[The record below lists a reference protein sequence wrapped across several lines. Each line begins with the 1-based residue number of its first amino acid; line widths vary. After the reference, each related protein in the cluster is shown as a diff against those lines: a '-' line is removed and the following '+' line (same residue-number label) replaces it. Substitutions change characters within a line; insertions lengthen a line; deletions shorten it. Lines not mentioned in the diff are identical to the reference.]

1 MSGTAYRSLFGLVF
15 LAGLTFGIFTASA
28 FSWNVPDDTN
38 VNSRY
43 TVERIELAGAPEVS
57 LSKEL
62 QHELHRLVGQKFS
75 PEAFAKL
82 AGRVRDE
89 LRARLVAP
97 KLLRGSSSERIRV
110 VLEVSGRRLDVTASP
125 SRISYHTSQGWSG
138 DLTLRAKSA
147 WVGIVFDGDQLMERT
162 AGLRMGYSKAFRDG
176 RVRPGMQF
184 QTMDSSFHPR
194 TRARLADGA
203 EPYSGFQIYQPDVI
217 FTPWRGADREEVT
230 FTTGLRLQRFTIPS
244 PGVNREASHALVN
257 TLRYQRVWGEE
268 ATGESRVMVEYG
280 LASGLGGLGS
290 DYRFERQAMRSS
302 LDWKRGRQAVRV
314 RLEGGVISGDAPLY
328 DRFAY
333 GNTTTLRGWNK
344 FAISP
349 LGATRAIASSVEY
362 GFGRRTKWTG
372 FFDSGSVWNQTSSA
386 TVRNSSGV
394 GLRTRGGFFLF
405 VAFPFRS
412 TRAVEAVFL
421 TGAYF

>member
-1 MSGTAYRSLFGLVF
+1 MSGNAYRSLFGLVF
-15 LAGLTFGIFTASA
+15 VAGLGFGIFTASA
-28 FSWNVPDDTN
+28 FSWNVPDEAN

-43 TVERIELAGAPEVS
+43 TVERIDLSGAPELS

-62 QHELHRLVGQKFS
+62 RTELQSLVGQKFS

-97 KLLRGSSSERIRV
+97 KLLRGSSTEQIRV

-125 SRISYHTSQGWSG
+125 SRIAYHTSQGWSG
-138 DLTLRAKSA
+138 DLTIRAKGA
-147 WVGIVFDGDQLMERT
+147 WVGMVFDGDQYMERMS
-162 AGLRMGYSKAFRDG
+162 GVRLGYSKAFADG
-176 RVRPGMQF
+176 RIRPSMQF
-184 QTMDSSFHPR
+184 QAMESTFSPR
-194 TRARLADGA
+194 TRARFADQVL
-203 EPYSGFQIYQPDVI
+203 PYTAFQMYQPEMI

-268 ATGESRVMVEYG
+268 ATGESSVMAEYG
-280 LASGLGGLGS
+280 LANGLGGLGS
-290 DYRFERQAMRSS
+290 DYRFTRHGLRSS
-302 LDWKRGRQAVRV
+302 LDWRRGRQSVRL
-314 RLEGGVISGDAPLY
+314 RLEGGAIGGEAPIF

-344 FAISP
+344 FEISP
-349 LGATRAIASSVEY
+349 IGATRAVASSVEY
-362 GFGRRTKWTG
+362 GFGRRTKWSG
-372 FFDSGSVWNQTSSA
+372 FFDSGSVWNQNA
-386 TVRNSSGV
+386 TAVVRNSSGV

-405 VAFPFRS
+405 VAFPFR
-412 TRAVEAVFL
+412 TTGVEAVFL